1 MINLKKIACLLSILT
16 VTALA
21 AKVDFA
27 SAGSSS
33 NLTVKFTG
41 INNSK
46 GQMCVNLFNGQK
58 GFPDGG
64 KGSALKVA
72 RCTPVVKGNAQITF
86 ANLPYGNYAIA
97 AIHDTNGDTRLN
109 NNFFGV
115 PTEGVG
121 FSNNVIVKTSA
132 PSFNESQFSLSKPK
146 ADLSIKVQYF

>member
-1 MINLKKIACLLSILT
+1 MINLKKIALLLSLLT
-16 VTALA
+16 VTSLA
-21 AKVDFA
+21 SKVDPVL
-27 SAGSSS
+27 AGSSS
-33 NLTVKFTG
+33 TLTVKFTG

-46 GQMCVNLFNGQK
+46 GQMCVNLFNGKQ

-72 RCTPVVKGNAQITF
+72 RCTPVIKGNAQITF

-97 AIHDTNGDTRLN
+97 AIHDMNGDTRLN

-121 FSNNVIVKTSA
+121 FSNNAVVKTSA
-132 PSFNESQFSLSKPK
+132 PSFGESQFSLAKPK
-146 ADLSIKVQYF
+146 AELFIKVQYF